1 MSGGFFDY
9 NQFRI
14 RDIHDTI
21 ERCLSRMG
29 KEKPED
35 ELFDTQEYYEKYP
48 EDKKYKDYSSE
59 IKEILLGGMIYL
71 RLAEI
76 YAHRIDYFLSGDV
89 GEEELKETLKTDLN
103 VFKRE
108 KHWFDKGYN
117 DERVGTSS
125 VVPDEHVISY
135 EKGVSFFE
143 NVKQL
148 KNQNKDEETN

>member
-1 MSGGFFDY
+1 M
-9 NQFRI
+9 
-14 RDIHDTI
+14 IH
-21 ERCLSRMG
+21 
-29 KEKPED
+29 
-35 ELFDTQEYYEKYP
+35 
-48 EDKKYKDYSSE
+48 
-59 IKEILLGGMIYL
+59 L

-76 YAHRIDYFLSGDV
+76 YADRVDSFLSGDV

-103 VFKRE
+103 AFKNE

-148 KNQNKDEETN
+148 KNQNKDEK